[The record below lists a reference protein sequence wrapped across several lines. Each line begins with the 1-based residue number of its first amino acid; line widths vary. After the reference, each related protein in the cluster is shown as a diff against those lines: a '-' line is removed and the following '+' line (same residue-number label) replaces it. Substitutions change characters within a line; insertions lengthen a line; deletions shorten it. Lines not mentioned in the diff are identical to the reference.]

1 MLFYGSQMGFRTE
14 TDYKFTTRKT
24 PAHTQALARKSGVS
38 SKLGFSVGN
47 ITFL

>member
-1 MLFYGSQMGFRTE
+1 MAPKWASEQKQIINLPQEKLLHT
-14 TDYKFTTRKT
+14 
-24 PAHTQALARKSGVS
+24 AHTQALARKSGVS